1 MSDETN
7 VDSVDTDTAVTA
19 AAEVEAPIEGAEAL
33 GDAGKKAL
41 DTMKAERNA
50 ERIRARDAEARAA
63 ELEAKLQGREAE
75 FAAEVEKRKTQ
86 NEAIL
91 RAELK
96 AAAKGKL
103 ADPTDAGLF
112 INLSDFEV
120 SESGD
125 VDADA
130 LNAAIDD
137 LVARKP
143 HLGADKARRFDG
155 DADTGPKGDGKASQI
170 RSRDELKNMTPE
182 EIVAAHESGRLDDLF
197 AGKS

>member
-1 MSDETN
+1 MSEEI
-7 VDSVDTDTAVTA
+7 VDAVDTDTAVTTA
-19 AAEVEAPIEGAEAL
+19 VEVEAPIEGAEAL

-155 DADTGPKGDGKASQI
+155 DADTGPKGDGKPVQI
-170 RSRDELKNMTPE
+170 RSREELSRMSPE
-182 EIVAAHESGRLDDLF
+182 EVVKAEAEGRLDDLL
-197 AGKS
+197 GRKN

>member
-1 MSDETN
+1 MSDEAN
-7 VDSVDTDTAVTA
+7 VDSVDTDTAVDA
-19 AAEVEAPIEGAEAL
+19 SAEVDAPVEGAEAL

-50 ERIRARDAEARAA
+50 ERARARDAEARAA

-96 AAAKGKL
+96 AAAKGRL
-103 ADPTDAGLF
+103 ADPTDAALF
-112 INLSDFEV
+112 IQLSNFDV
-120 SESGD
+120 SENGD

-137 LVARKP
+137 LIARKP

-155 DADTGPKGDGKASQI
+155 DADTGPKGDGKPVQI
-170 RSRDELKNMTPE
+170 RSREELSRMTPD
-182 EIVAAHESGRLDDLF
+182 EIVEAEAAGRLADLLG
-197 AGKS
+197 GKS